1 MESRADRHRETGT
14 VGRDNSEGSL
24 RHSTPR
30 HDTGR
35 FWVWFCALIGIAA
48 IAVVYYFAFSA
59 AHTAQIRDIPL
70 ATKGG
75 KP

>member
-1 MESRADRHRETGT
+1 VKTEPRAEPTAGDAGPAK
-14 VGRDNSEGSL
+14 GSV
-24 RHSTPR
+24 T
-30 HDTGR
+30 
-35 FWVWFCALIGIAA
+35 WVWACALAGICA

-59 AHTAQIRDIPL
+59 AHTAQIRDVPL